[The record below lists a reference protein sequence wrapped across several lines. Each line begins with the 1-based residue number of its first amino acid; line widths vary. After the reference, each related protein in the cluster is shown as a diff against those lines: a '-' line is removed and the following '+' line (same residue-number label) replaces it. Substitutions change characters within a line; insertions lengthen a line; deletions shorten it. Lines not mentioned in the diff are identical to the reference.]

1 MITQHRGVGEIGIN
15 IGRERESCIHLLGSS
30 PSHTSS
36 KKSVPSLYLPSS
48 PPPVVDLKASFGE
61 AMDTVSSTSPVPPVG
76 CW

>member
-15 IGRERESCIHLLGSS
+15 IGRERESCKHLLGSS

-36 KKSVPSLYLPSS
+36 KKSVPSLYLPVP
-48 PPPVVDLKASFGE
+48 PPPVASFGE